1 MKDTDQANADSM
13 TASAPPTAE
22 RPDAVVLD
30 RTGDPTTY
38 LATTA
43 DGVVYLEHLDQP
55 MAHARHYLGWTPY
68 STPALRHQQHLL
80 GRGARLLQVA
90 NERGITYGIVR
101 VWLGGRSLERRLK
114 AQHHGPRLCPI
125 CNRRKV
131 EPESD
136 LGKVSVR
143 TK

>member
-1 MKDTDQANADSM
+1 MNNTDQANSDSM
-13 TASAPPTAE
+13 AAPAPPTIE
-22 RPDAVVLD
+22 RTDAVVLHRPCD
-30 RTGDPTTY
+30 LTA
-38 LATTA
+38 LQATAA
-43 DGVVYLEHLDQP
+43 DGVVYLEHLDRP

-101 VWLGGRSLERRLK
+101 VWPGGRSLERKLN

-125 CNRRKV
+125 CSLRRYRA
-131 EPESD
+131 EPD
-136 LGKVSVR
+136 YTQVTVR
-143 TK
+143 PD